1 MLELYDDDMS
11 VLGSSFVEHDENFL
25 FFKFC
30 LTCVV
35 AHQFRTDVSFVC
47 VFPRKKIVCRGYYLS
62 FLVS

>member
-1 MLELYDDDMS
+1 MLGLYDDDMP

-35 AHQFRTDVSFVC
+35 AHELMLIFVC
-47 VFPRKKIVCRGYYLS
+47 VLWLLS
-62 FLVS
+62 FIPSFLACQYHLLN